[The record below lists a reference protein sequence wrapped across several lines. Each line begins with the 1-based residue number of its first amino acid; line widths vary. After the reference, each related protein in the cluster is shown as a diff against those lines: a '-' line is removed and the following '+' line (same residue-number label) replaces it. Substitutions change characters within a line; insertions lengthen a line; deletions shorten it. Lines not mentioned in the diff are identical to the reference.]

1 MAPAI
6 RVLYVDDEQ
15 GLLTI
20 SKLFLERDGSFTV
33 DTCTSAREA
42 LTRLKT
48 ERYDA
53 IVSDYQMP
61 EMDGIGFLKQLKI
74 SGNTTPFI
82 IFTGIGREEVV
93 IEALNEGADFY
104 IQKGGDP
111 KSQFAE
117 LSNKICYAVTRRQVE
132 DELSESQKRTAEIIE
147 FLPDATFAI
156 NTEGVVIAWNR
167 AMEIMTGV
175 EKEKVLNKGNY
186 EYSLPFYGER
196 RPVLIDLVLDPDEKV
211 SGKYPF
217 IWKEGTNTISEIS
230 IPHFHDGRGAYLW
243 FTASPLY
250 NSQGVLS
257 GAIESIR
264 DITEQKRAE
273 DALVESEV
281 RYRHVVEDQTEF
293 ICRFLPDGTHVF
305 VNEAYCRYFG
315 ISRDDILDTR
325 FLPAI
330 HPDDRGLVARL
341 FASLT
346 VDQPLMTI
354 DQRTIMP
361 DGSTRWQRWVDRAI
375 FHANGTLKE
384 YQSVGRDITRTKQD
398 EEALRESEER
408 FRTLLEQVPS
418 VAVQGYLP
426 DYTVVYWNEANTRMY
441 GYTAEEAIGQD
452 IRELIVP
459 VPARDEVT
467 TAIARMAETG
477 IPEPSAELELLHKD
491 GSLVP
496 VFSSHAVVKI
506 PGRSTVQFCF
516 DVDLSDRKKA
526 QDAIRES
533 EERYRNVVEDQTE
546 FICRFTPDG
555 TFVFVN
561 EAYCR
566 YFGIIRDEIIG
577 TRFQPA
583 IHPDDRGLVA
593 RLFASLTVDQPLMTI
608 DQRTIMPD
616 GSTRWQRWVDRAI
629 FHLNGTLKEYQS
641 VGRDITGR
649 KKVEEVLAE
658 SEAKYRS
665 LFTMMRLMCDN
676 VPDMIW
682 AKDLEKRYIFVN
694 KAICLDL
701 LNAADTD
708 EPVGKNDLFFAER
721 ERACHAD
728 DPGWHTFGEICRDT
742 DQVTM
747 DAGTPQQFDEYGN
760 VQGDYLFLDVRK
772 APFLDEHGKMIGT
785 VGSARDVT
793 VSKLLEV
800 ALHESESFNRGL
812 VENLPDYI
820 AVYGQDG
827 NLLYVNPA
835 SVKGLGYDADML
847 IGTHVLSYVA
857 PEYRDTV
864 TAKMATRWRGGDKS
878 PYEIDIVVKNG
889 LRRSVIVKATPIQY
903 KHNSAVLLLL
913 IDITKR
919 KMAEDVTRRSEEK
932 YREIFEHSVTGVF
945 QTAPGGRIINVNE
958 AFAQMYGFSDPAQML
973 AADLH
978 VGSPPYA
985 ILEDRQELLRILEE
999 KGMVENYVAPHLK
1012 RDGTKFW
1019 ASINARTIRDADGS
1033 VLFYEGTIVDITERK
1048 VAEDALRQANKK
1060 LNLLTAITRHD
1071 INNQLTVLQGY
1082 LTLMGQEHPDS
1093 THNEYFGKISTA
1105 AQRISAMIQSTK
1117 EYEEIGVHAP
1127 AWQDCRTL
1135 AGTAV
1140 KQATAGQVMV
1150 KNDLPASAEVFA
1162 DPLVVKVFYNLVDN
1176 AVRYGG
1182 KITTI
1187 RFSALESGDAHLI
1200 VCEDDGVGVV
1210 AEDKAK
1216 IFNRGFGKNTGLG
1229 LALSREILS
1238 ITGITITETGEPGK
1252 GARFEMVVPKGAWRM
1267 AGNGLP

>member
-1 MAPAI
+1 MAPAV

-15 GLLTI
+15 GLLAI
-20 SKLFLERDGSFTV
+20 SKIFLERDGSFTV

-42 LTRLKT
+42 LERLKT

-74 SGNTTPFI
+74 SENTTPFI
-82 IFTGIGREEVV
+82 IFTGKGREEVV

-111 KSQFAE
+111 KAQFAE
-117 LSNKICYAVTRRQVE
+117 LSNKIRYAVTRRKVE
-132 DELSESQKRTAEIIE
+132 EELSESQKRTAEIIE

-167 AMEIMTGV
+167 AMEIMTGL

-196 RPVLIDLVLDPDEKV
+196 RPILIDLVLNPDEMV
-211 SGKYPF
+211 AGKYPF
-217 IWKEGTNTISEIS
+217 IRKEGNNTISEIS

-305 VNEAYCRYFG
+305 VNEAYCRYYG
-315 ISRDDILDTR
+315 MGRDDIIGTR
-325 FLPAI
+325 FQPII
-330 HPDDRGLVARL
+330 HPDDRGQVARL

-375 FHANGTLKE
+375 FQLDGSLKE
-384 YQSVGRDITRTKQD
+384 YQSVGRDITATKQD

-408 FRTLLEQVPS
+408 FRTLLERVQS

-426 DYTVVYWNEANTRMY
+426 DYTVVYWNEANAHMY
-441 GYTAEEAIGQD
+441 GYTAEEAIGRD
-452 IRELIVP
+452 IRELLVP

-467 TAIARMAETG
+467 AAITRMAETG
-477 IPEPSAELELLHKD
+477 IPEPSAELEMLHKD

-516 DVDLSDRKKA
+516 DIGISDRKVVE
-526 QDAIRES
+526 DALRES
-533 EERYRNVVEDQTE
+533 EE
-546 FICRFTPDG
+546 
-555 TFVFVN
+555 
-561 EAYCR
+561 
-566 YFGIIRDEIIG
+566 
-577 TRFQPA
+577 
-583 IHPDDRGLVA
+583 
-593 RLFASLTVDQPLMTI
+593 
-608 DQRTIMPD
+608 
-616 GSTRWQRWVDRAI
+616 
-629 FHLNGTLKEYQS
+629 
-641 VGRDITGR
+641 
-649 KKVEEVLAE
+649 
-658 SEAKYRS
+658 KYRALS
-665 LFTMMRLMCDN
+665 TMMRLMCDN

-682 AKDLEKRYIFVN
+682 AKDLEKRYIFAN
-694 KAICLDL
+694 RALCRGL
-701 LNAADTD
+701 LNAVDTD

-721 ERACHAD
+721 ERTRHVE
-728 DPGWHTFGEICRDT
+728 DPEWHTFGEICRDT

-772 APFLDEHGKMIGT
+772 APFLDEHGQMIGT

-793 VSKLLEV
+793 VSKQLEV

-820 AVYGQDG
+820 VIYGQDG
-827 NLLYVNPA
+827 NLLFVNPA
-835 SVKGLGYDADML
+835 SVKGLGYDEDTL
-847 IGTHVLSYVA
+847 VGSHVLSYVA

-864 TAKMATRWRGGDKS
+864 AAIMATRWRDGDKS
-878 PYEIDIVVKNG
+878 PYEIDLVTKNG

-913 IDITKR
+913 NDITER
-919 KMAEDVTRRSEEK
+919 KIAEDVTRRSEEK

-945 QTAPGGRIINVNE
+945 QTGPGGQIVSVND
-958 AFAQMYGFSDPAQML
+958 AFARMYGFFDAAEML
-973 AADLH
+973 AADLN

-985 ILEDRQELLRILEE
+985 NPEDRQEVLHILGEKGILE
-999 KGMVENYVAPHLK
+999 NYEAPHLK

-1019 ASINARTIRDADGS
+1019 ASINARMIRDADGS

-1048 VAEDALRQANKK
+1048 EAEDALRQANKK
-1060 LNLLTAITRHD
+1060 LNLLSGITRHD
-1071 INNQLTVLQGY
+1071 INNQLIVLQGY
-1082 LTLMGQEHPDS
+1082 LKIIEQEHPDS
-1093 THNEYFGKISTA
+1093 SHNQYFAKVSTA
-1105 AQRISAMIQSTK
+1105 AKRISAMIQFTK

-1127 AWQDCRTL
+1127 AWQNCLTL
-1135 AGTAV
+1135 VDAAA
-1140 KQATAGQVMV
+1140 KQAPLGQVRV
-1150 KNDLPASAEVFA
+1150 KNDLPANAELFA
-1162 DPLVVKVFYNLVDN
+1162 DPLVVKVFYNLMDN

-1182 KITTI
+1182 KTTFI
-1187 RFSALESGDAHLI
+1187 RFSALESDDAHLI

-1210 AEDKAK
+1210 AEEKAK

-1238 ITGITITETGEPGK
+1238 ITGITFRETGDPGL

-1267 AGNGLP
+1267 AGKGVL